1 MIGLTMTEGVLA
13 AATILFLVGMFIGLS
28 IWMWRK
34 SSQTPHHGVCA
45 GEGRRLY
52 RGVTCAQS

>member
-34 SSQTPHHGVCA
+34 SSQTP
-45 GEGRRLY
+45 
-52 RGVTCAQS
+52 